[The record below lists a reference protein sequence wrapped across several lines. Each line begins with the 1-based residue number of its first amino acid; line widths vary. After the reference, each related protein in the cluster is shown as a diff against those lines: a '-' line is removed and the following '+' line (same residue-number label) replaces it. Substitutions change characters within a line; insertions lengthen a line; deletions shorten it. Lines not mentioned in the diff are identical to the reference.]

1 MSPFKFSIVLLLM
14 LLLSACSE
22 KSTDDSPIDTGTPS
36 EEIREEVPE
45 TEDSAEEKIDL
56 KRFFMKDGSV
66 AKYLGDGNEYA
77 SYQARTQWHNDNTVS
92 IYEDNGGTVVIR
104 TYRITEDSIHLIKE
118 QAEYYETYSPTDEEL
133 KSLPI
138 ISTILQTPI
147 ETGKTFDEWTVVSI
161 DQTLETPYK
170 TFDDVIVLEK
180 TDESGAL
187 QRKYFVQDFGEI
199 KREFIMKENDAEF
212 SVTSTLESVD

>member
-1 MSPFKFSIVLLLM
+1 MSAIKYSIVLLLM

-36 EEIREEVPE
+36 EEIREEVPQ

-56 KRFFMKDGSV
+56 KRYFMKDGTV

-77 SYQARTQWHNDNTVS
+77 SYQARTQWHNDDTVS

-118 QAEYYETYSPTDEEL
+118 QGEYYETYSPTDEEL
-133 KSLPI
+133 QSLPI

-147 ETGKTFDEWTVVSI
+147 ETGITFDEWTIVSI

-170 TFDDVIVLEK
+170 TFDEVIVLEK
-180 TDESGAL
+180 TDESGAV

-199 KREFIMKENDAEF
+199 KREFIMQENDAEF

>member
-1 MSPFKFSIVLLLM
+1 MSAFKYPIVLALM

-36 EEIREEVPE
+36 EEIQEEVPE
-45 TEDSAEEKIDL
+45 TEDSAEERIDL

-77 SYQARTQWHNDNTVS
+77 SYQARTQWHNDDTVS

-104 TYRITEDSIHLIKE
+104 TYRITEDSIDLIKE
-118 QAEYYETYSPTDEEL
+118 QGEYYETYSPTDEEL
-133 KSLPI
+133 QSLPI

-180 TDESGAL
+180 TDESGAV